1 MMTIRW
7 LSQFAGDRQRWIQL
21 LLFSGLGALMIT
33 SGCGQKQPVTAPALT
48 EEEAPAPRPENLKV
62 ATSDIEAARLSDL
75 WGRVLDKWRADIKSA
90 QATERTGVIPPMLE
104 VEEAGAFVR
113 VTNIGKKQIC
123 LRLTRVARNSTRP
136 NDVARCVLDSETCR
150 EIAPGHTQRF
160 QLFRAG
166 NAPDCYH
173 ALLEFRVGTPLA
185 PEPTWWSA
193 SALEEFDVSPRPG
206 LPGELNQPGEMAATT
221 EKLNALLVES
231 DRAARW
237 KRELAKKSRR

>member
-1 MMTIRW
+1 MLAIR
-7 LSQFAGDRQRWIQL
+7 QIL
-21 LLFSGLGALMIT
+21 LLRFGVLGALLIVC
-33 SGCGQKQPVTAPALT
+33 GCGQKQSMTAPT
-48 EEEAPAPRPENLKV
+48 VTGEATPAPRQENLKV

-75 WGRVLDKWRADIKSA
+75 WGRVLDKWRADINSA

-113 VTNIGKKQIC
+113 VTNIGKQQIC
-123 LRLTRVARNSTRP
+123 LRLTRVARNSRRP
-136 NDVARCVLDSETCR
+136 NVVARCILDSETCR
-150 EIAPGHTQRF
+150 EIAPGDTQRF

-166 NAPDCYH
+166 NPPDCYH
-173 ALLEFRVGTPLA
+173 ALLEFRVGTPLD

-193 SALEEFDVSPRPG
+193 SALEEFDVLPRPE
-206 LPGELNQPGEMAATT
+206 LPGELKQSGEIAATT
-221 EKLNALLVES
+221 AKLNALLVDG

>member
-1 MMTIRW
+1 MMAIR
-7 LSQFAGDRQRWIQL
+7 RIL
-21 LLFSGLGALMIT
+21 LLPISALGALMIMG
-33 SGCGQKQPVTAPALT
+33 GCGQKQPVTSPGPTNEA
-48 EEEAPAPRPENLKV
+48 APAPRQENLKV

-75 WGRVLDKWRADIKSA
+75 WGRVLDKWRADITSA

-113 VTNIGKKQIC
+113 VTNIGKKQVC
-123 LRLTRVARNSTRP
+123 LRLTRVARNSRRP
-136 NDVARCVLDSETCR
+136 NDVARCMLDSETCR
-150 EIAPGHTQRF
+150 QIAPGDTQRF

-166 NAPDCYH
+166 NPPDCYH
-173 ALLEFRVGTPLA
+173 ALLEFRVGTPLD

-193 SALEEFDVSPRPG
+193 SALEEFDVSPRPE
-206 LPGELNQPGEMAATT
+206 LPGELKQTGEIAATT
-221 EKLNALLVES
+221 AKLNALLVDG

>member
-1 MMTIRW
+1 MMAIR
-7 LSQFAGDRQRWIQL
+7 RIL
-21 LLFSGLGALMIT
+21 LVPISVLGAWMIMG
-33 SGCGQKQPVTAPALT
+33 GCGQKQPVTEPTVTDEAAPAL
-48 EEEAPAPRPENLKV
+48 PQENLKV
-62 ATSDIEAARLSDL
+62 AATGDIEAARLSDL
-75 WGRVLDKWRADIKSA
+75 WQRVLDKWRADITSA
-90 QATERTGVIPPMLE
+90 QAFERTGVIPPMLE

-123 LRLTRVARNSTRP
+123 LRLTRVARNSRKP
-136 NDVARCVLDSETCR
+136 NDVARCILDSETCR
-150 EIAPGHTQRF
+150 EIAPGDTQRF

-173 ALLEFRVGTPLA
+173 ALLEFRVGTPLD

-193 SALEEFDVSPRPG
+193 SALEEFDVSPKPE
-206 LPGELNQPGEMAATT
+206 LPGELKQTGEIAATT
-221 EKLNALLVES
+221 AKLNALLVES